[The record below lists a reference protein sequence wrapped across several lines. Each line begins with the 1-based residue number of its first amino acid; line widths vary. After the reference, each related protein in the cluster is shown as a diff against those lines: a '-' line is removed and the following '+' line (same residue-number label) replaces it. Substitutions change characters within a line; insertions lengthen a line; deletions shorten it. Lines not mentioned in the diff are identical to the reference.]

1 MAGVLG
7 KYQLD
12 HRLGGG
18 GMAEVFIAHT
28 VGAEGFSRKVAIKRV
43 LPGFSDNPA
52 FAKMFVEEARIS
64 ARLQHP
70 NVVSVLDFDRD
81 AEGRLFLVMEFI
93 EGKDLDA
100 LVSTGLI
107 PFPVAIFVTTEILR
121 GLGYAHD
128 LPITAGQPGTD
139 GMRGIVHRDVS
150 PHNVLLSW
158 EGALKVSDFGIAK
171 ARSASEA
178 TASEFIKG
186 KPAYMS
192 PEQANGERL
201 DGRSD
206 LFAVGVMLWE
216 MLCGRRLFVGED
228 TRTTLAA
235 VLFGTIPRPRSIR
248 PDVPKDLE
256 KVVMKLLERD
266 LPARYRTAE
275 LAIAD
280 LLECND
286 APKSGREQLIRVMT
300 ERFPHD
306 APFRQS
312 RSNPGLTPVPAHVAS
327 AQTIVAHHP
336 QHQHAM
342 GPAQPAASIGAMRS
356 AKTGTL
362 GPAPGMSTGK
372 KIALGLVVAAITG
385 GGTFAIVSA
394 MRKSDKPG
402 DTGGAITNGA
412 PSGTPSDAATPTPS
426 PSIDAAVIAA
436 PDAAPPIDAPPAP
449 PIDAAVPV
457 DATVAAGSS
466 SGSAQ
471 VRPAAKK
478 YGYLEIITHPV
489 MTATLDDGRAKD
501 TPIRNPPWKVTVGK
515 HRVKFSNGESR
526 SVVIE
531 EGKTAKIEIIK

>member
-43 LPGFSDNPA
+43 LPGFSNNPQ
-52 FAKMFVEEARIS
+52 FAKMFVDEARIS

-81 AEGRLFLVMEFI
+81 ADGHLFLVMEFI

-100 LVSTGLI
+100 LMSTGLL
-107 PFPVAIFVTTEILR
+107 PFPVAIFVTSEILR

-128 LPITAGQPGTD
+128 LPITAGQPGGD
-139 GMRGIVHRDVS
+139 GMRGIIHRDVS

-235 VLFGTIPRPRSIR
+235 VLFGTIPRPRSLR

-266 LPARYRTAE
+266 LPSRYRTAE

-280 LLECND
+280 LLECNE
-286 APKSGREQLIRVMT
+286 APKSGREQLIRLMT

-336 QHQHAM
+336 QQHAA
-342 GPAQPAASIGAMRS
+342 GPPQPAASIGAMRS
-356 AKTGTL
+356 ARTGTL
-362 GPAPGMSTGK
+362 GRGPGMSTGK
-372 KIALGLVVAAITG
+372 KVALTLLVAVLVG
-385 GGTFAIVSA
+385 GGTFALVTTLSKT
-394 MRKSDKPG
+394 KS
-402 DTGGAITNGA
+402 
-412 PSGTPSDAATPTPS
+412 SGVV
-426 PSIDAAVIAA
+426 IDAAIATGPASTPADTA
-436 PDAAPPIDAPPAP
+436 PPTPIDASVAPP
-449 PIDAAVPV
+449 PIDAAPSPV
-457 DATVAAGSS
+457 DAAPPVDAAAPAAPIDAGS
-466 SGSAQ
+466 A
-471 VRPAAKK
+471 VKAAPTK
-478 YGYLEIITHPV
+478 YGSLEVYAQPILTV
-489 MTATLDDGRAKD
+489 TLDGKVIGD
-501 TPIRNPPWKVTVGK
+501 TPIKPRRIATGK
-515 HRVKFSNGESR
+515 HRLKFSNGETR

-531 EGKTAKIEIIK
+531 EGKTAKIEIFK

>member
-275 LAIAD
+275 LGIAE

-286 APKSGREQLIRVMT
+286 APKSGREQLIRLMT

-312 RSNPGLTPVPAHVAS
+312 RSNPGLTPVPAHVAH
-327 AQTIVAHHP
+327 AQTIVGHHLQP
-336 QHQHAM
+336 SQHAM
-342 GPAQPAASIGAMRS
+342 GIPQPAASIGAMRS

-362 GPAPGMSTGK
+362 GHAPGMSTAK
-372 KIALGLVVAAITG
+372 KVGLGVLTLAIAGAIAFAMVATMSKKKSAGLVTDAPASTPADAAAPTPDAAVAA
-385 GGTFAIVSA
+385 
-394 MRKSDKPG
+394 
-402 DTGGAITNGA
+402 
-412 PSGTPSDAATPTPS
+412 
-426 PSIDAAVIAA
+426 SIDAAPA
-436 PDAAPPIDAPPAP
+436 PPPIDAPPVDAP
-449 PIDAAVPV
+449 PVDAPPV
-457 DATVAAGSS
+457 DATVETA

-471 VRPAAKK
+471 VRPVAKK
-478 YGYLEIITHPV
+478 YGYLEIITQPP
-489 MTATLDDGRAKD
+489 MTATLDDGRSQD
-501 TPIRNPPWKVTVGK
+501 TPIRNPAWKVTVGK
-515 HRVKFSNGESR
+515 HKVKFSNGQTR
-526 SVVIE
+526 SVVIQ
-531 EGKTAKIEIIK
+531 EGKTAKIEMPP

>member
-81 AEGRLFLVMEFI
+81 PEGRLFLVMEFI

-100 LVSTGLI
+100 LVSTGLL

-128 LPITAGQPGTD
+128 LPITAGQAGGD
-139 GMRGIVHRDVS
+139 GMRGIIHRDVS

-235 VLFGTIPRPRSIR
+235 VLFGTIPRPRSLR

-266 LPARYRTAE
+266 LPSRYRTAE

-280 LLECND
+280 LLECHD
-286 APKSGREQLIRVMT
+286 APKSGREQLIRLMT

-312 RSNPGLTPVPAHVAS
+312 RSNPGLTPVPAHVAN

-336 QHQHAM
+336 QHHAV
-342 GPAQPAASIGAMRS
+342 GPAQPAASIGAMRG

-362 GPAPGMSTGK
+362 GPALGMSTGK
-372 KIALGLVVAAITG
+372 KIALGLVAALIAG
-385 GGTFAIVSA
+385 GGTFAIVTS
-394 MRKSDKPG
+394 MRSKPDRPG
-402 DTGGAITNGA
+402 EAGGSVASGA
-412 PSGTPSDAATPTPS
+412 PTPTDASAPTSPPDAA
-426 PSIDAAVIAA
+426 IVAVT
-436 PDAAPPIDAPPAP
+436 PDAAPPIDAAPA
-449 PIDAAVPV
+449 PIDAAPV
-457 DATVAAGSS
+457 DSTVSGSA

-478 YGYLEIITHPV
+478 YGYLEIITSPL
-489 MTATLDDGRAKD
+489 MTATLDDGRSKD

-515 HRVKFSNGESR
+515 HRVKFSNGDSR

>member
-18 GMAEVFIAHT
+18 GMAEVFVAQT

-43 LPGFSDNPA
+43 LPGFSDNPQ
-52 FAKMFVEEARIS
+52 FAKMFVDEARIS

-81 AEGRLFLVMEFI
+81 PEGRLFLVMEYI

-100 LVSTGLI
+100 LMSTGLI
-107 PFPVAIFVTTEILR
+107 PFPVAIFVTSEILR

-128 LPITAGQPGTD
+128 LPITAGQPGND

-235 VLFGTIPRPRSIR
+235 VLFGQIPRPRSLR
-248 PDVPKDLE
+248 PEVPKDLE

-266 LPARYRTAE
+266 LPSRYRTAE

-286 APKSGREQLIRVMT
+286 APKSGREQLIRLMT

-312 RSNPGLTPVPAHVAS
+312 RASNAGMTPVPAHVAT

-336 QHQHAM
+336 QHLAA
-342 GPAQPAASIGAMRS
+342 GPPQPAASIGAMRS
-356 AKTGTL
+356 APTGTL
-362 GPAPGMSTGK
+362 GRAGMSTGK
-372 KIALGLVVAAITG
+372 RIAIGLLVAVVAG
-385 GGTFAIVSA
+385 GGTFGVVYSLRTRKPAPPSADAAPAVAPPLADAAAPAAI
-394 MRKSDKPG
+394 
-402 DTGGAITNGA
+402 
-412 PSGTPSDAATPTPS
+412 DAATPLP
-426 PSIDAAVIAA
+426 V
-436 PDAAPPIDAPPAP
+436 DAPPAP
-449 PIDAAVPV
+449 PVDAPPAPPVDAAV
-457 DATVAAGSS
+457 AET
-466 SGSAQ
+466 GSATP
-471 VRPAAKK
+471 VRPAVKK
-478 YGYLEIITHPV
+478 YGYLEVIANPILTV
-489 MTATLDDGRAKD
+489 TLEDGRSRD
-501 TPIRNPPWKVTVGK
+501 TPIRNPPWKVTTGK
-515 HRVKFSNGESR
+515 HRVKFSNGETR
-526 SVVIE
+526 TVVIE
-531 EGKTAKIEIIK
+531 EGKTAKIEIFK